1 MHTVSATRKLVTA
14 HKQIKWMDQGN
25 PSSETGE
32 IIHSVLQQC
41 DAAAKAKLNK
51 SRKLKQ
57 KKMKLI
63 YAGNRLPGPPLYAA
77 TPILVDFFTAAASPR
92 H

>member
-1 MHTVSATRKLVTA
+1 
-14 HKQIKWMDQGN
+14 MDQGN

-32 IIHSVLQQC
+32 IIHSVLQQR

-57 KKMKLI
+57 KEMKLI
-63 YAGNRLPGPPLYAA
+63 YAGNRWPGPPLYAA